1 MSEEKLVEGVTEKPV
16 ERNGA
21 VNVALSLVRRV
32 TGSREAGIALVLI
45 IAGAFLAIS
54 TDTFFT
60 VSNLAILARQVSL
73 TAIIGIGMTMVILLG
88 DIDLSVG
95 SVVALATVVT
105 GHVIV
110 RWGLPFPVG
119 MAAGLSVGI
128 VVGLANGTL
137 VNKTGVPSFIVT
149 LGMMGVARGF
159 ALVITKGS
167 SISGL
172 PTAYLNLGQGY
183 LLGIPIPVIIA
194 VIIAFAAHIF
204 LSRMRTGRHIYFTGS
219 NSEAALLS
227 GINVNKIKLLVFTLC
242 ATLAATE
249 AVIETSRMNAAQPAA
264 GVGYELAAIGAV
276 IIGGASLFG
285 GEGTIL
291 GTLLGATLLGL
302 ITNGLILLG
311 VSAYWQQVFS
321 GSIIIL
327 AVTLDMWRQRRG

>member
-1 MSEEKLVEGVTEKPV
+1 MSKETQS
-16 ERNGA
+16 A
-21 VNVALSLVRRV
+21 VSVSEPAHNKQFIGRVIALVRQV
-32 TGSREAGIALVLI
+32 IGSREAGIALVLLL
-45 IAGAFLAIS
+45 AGAYLSFSTTTFL
-54 TDTFFT
+54 T
-60 VSNLAILARQVSL
+60 VGNLSILARQISL
-73 TAIIGIGMTMVILLG
+73 TAIIAVGMTMVILLG

-105 GHVIV
+105 GFLIV
-110 RWGLPFPVG
+110 KAGVPYPVG
-119 MAAGLSVGI
+119 ILAGLLVGVLI
-128 VVGLANGTL
+128 GLLNGML
-137 VNKTGVPSFIVT
+137 VIKTGVPSFIVT

-172 PTAYLNLGQGY
+172 PSAYLTLGQGY
-183 LLGIPIPVIIA
+183 WLGIPIPVIILI
-194 VIIAFAAHIF
+194 VIAITAHIF
-204 LSRMRTGRHIYFTGS
+204 LSRMKTGRHIYFTGS

-227 GINVNKIKLLVFTLC
+227 GINVNKIKILVFTLC
-242 ATLAATE
+242 STLAAIE

-264 GVGYELAAIGAV
+264 GVGYELTAIGAV

-285 GEGTIL
+285 GEGSIL

-327 AVTLDMWRQRRG
+327 AVTMDMWRQRRR